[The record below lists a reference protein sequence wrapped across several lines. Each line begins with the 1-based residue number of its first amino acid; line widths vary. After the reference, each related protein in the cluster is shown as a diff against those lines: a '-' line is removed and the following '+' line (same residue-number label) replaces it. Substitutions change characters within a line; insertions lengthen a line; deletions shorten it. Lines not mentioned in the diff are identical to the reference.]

1 MTGPTTAGVRI
12 GSFAAFYGD
21 RRGALARFRDE
32 QVDVLVGDYL
42 AELTM
47 LVLKKNMLR
56 GKPGYATGFVDQL
69 RPELTWIAEQGVK
82 VVVNAGG
89 LDPVGC
95 AAEVERLCREQGLA
109 LRVAAVTGDDLTGS
123 VSELRAAGH
132 TFTNI
137 DTAADLEIDTDQVL
151 TANAYL
157 GAWPIVAALRAG
169 ADIVIAPRVTD
180 AALVMAPPAWHFG
193 WSESDY
199 DRLAGAL
206 AAGHAIECG
215 AQATGGNFCFFAEH
229 GDLGIPGMPIAEIR
243 EDGSSVITKTS
254 GSGGLVT
261 VDTVTAQML
270 YEVSGPDYHNP
281 DVIVDW
287 RTVRIDP
294 EGLDRVLVH
303 GVEGRAPTGVTKL
316 SLSYE
321 GGYRNSMTVGLT
333 GPDKAAKI
341 AWIERQFA
349 EYVGA
354 PADFDELRV
363 SVVGSLA
370 ADAPSYEAASA
381 WMTIA
386 ARDTDRARVSRANFS
401 DRIVELGV
409 SSIPGCY
416 FTTPPL
422 PERLVGVQWPCLV
435 PKSAIRPAMVL
446 DGRAVEIPW
455 GPVAEAEALPIHR
468 AQVRSDEGG
477 HDGREAVE
485 LVPVMFGDILGA
497 RSGDKAGAANLGVW
511 VREQTTYDWL
521 RSWLTVSRLREL
533 LPELAELEVVRHEF
547 PLMRG
552 MNFMVYGFLGQG
564 VSACLRIDPQ
574 AKGLGEYLRAKQ
586 VAVPADL
593 LSVAPEPRAAVAVGG
608 AS

>member
-1 MTGPTTAGVRI
+1 MTGSAGPALRV

-21 RRGALARFRDE
+21 RRGALARFRE
-32 QVDVLVGDYL
+32 EAVDVLVGDYL

-47 LVLKKNMLR
+47 LVLKKNVLR

-69 RPELTWIAEQGVK
+69 GPELGWIAERGIK

-95 AAEVERLCREQGLA
+95 AADVEELCREQGLS
-109 LRVAAVTGDDLTGS
+109 LRVAAVTGDDVTGALAA
-123 VSELRAAGH
+123 LREAGE
-132 TFTNI
+132 TFANI
-137 DTAADLEIDTDQVL
+137 DTGRSLGIGTDQVL

-157 GAWPIVAALRAG
+157 GCLPLVAALRAG

-180 AALVMAPPAWHFG
+180 AALVMAPPAWRFG
-193 WSESDY
+193 WSETDY

-229 GDLGIPGMPIAEIR
+229 EDLGIPGMPIAEIR
-243 EDGSSVITKTS
+243 ADGSSVITKTA

-281 DVIVDW
+281 DVVVDW
-287 RTVRIDP
+287 RTVRL
-294 EGLDRVLVH
+294 EQQAADRVLLH
-303 GVEGRAPTGVTKL
+303 GVEGRAPTTATKL

-333 GPDKAAKI
+333 GPDKPAKI
-341 AWIERQFA
+341 AWIERQFR
-349 EYVGA
+349 EYVA
-354 PADFDELRV
+354 DPAAFDELRF

-370 ADAPSYEAASA
+370 ADTTSYEAASA
-381 WMTIA
+381 WLTIA
-386 ARDTDRARVSRANFS
+386 ARDADRARVSRANFS
-401 DRIVELGV
+401 DRVVELGV

-416 FTTPPL
+416 FTTPPAA
-422 PERLVGVQWPCLV
+422 ERLVGVQWPCLV
-435 PKSAIRPAMVL
+435 PKSAVRAAVVL
-446 DGRAVEIPW
+446 DGRTEEVPW
-455 GPVAEAEALPIHR
+455 GPVVPAEPLPIRHEPADRHR
-468 AQVRSDEGG
+468 TPVEDGG
-477 HDGREAVE
+477 A
-485 LVPVMFGDILGA
+485 LVPIALGEVLGA

-511 VREQTTYDWL
+511 VRDPAAYGAL
-521 RSWLTVSRLREL
+521 RDWLTVDRLCAL

-547 PLMRG
+547 PLLHG
-552 MNFMVYGFLGQG
+552 LNFMVFGFLGQG

-586 VAVPADL
+586 VRVPAEL
-593 LSVAPEPRAAVAVGG
+593 VSGARTLQAGGVA
-608 AS
+608 